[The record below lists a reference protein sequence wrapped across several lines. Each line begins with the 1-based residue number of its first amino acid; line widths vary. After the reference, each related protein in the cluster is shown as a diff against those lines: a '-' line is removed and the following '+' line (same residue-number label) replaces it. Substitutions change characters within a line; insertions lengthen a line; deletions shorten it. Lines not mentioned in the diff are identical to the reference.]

1 MTKTISP
8 SDYTD
13 NTVVNYDAAQGYY
26 CSGKDI
32 VALLQIPS
40 DSGTFS
46 SNTSPTAVDVGKI
59 IKRVEDYVD
68 ERIGYSY
75 RPNVY
80 SDEYHNFEL
89 RPLTHAQR
97 FNYVDYV
104 GFIQLER
111 TKIRKIISLEVWQ
124 GTEYKQLASNH
135 ASVTFNSDADNV
147 SNIRLTL
154 PDGGYF
160 DLAGAADF
168 GSDLTANEFNNK
180 LGPATTALDFAALVN
195 EQYPTKTQQFTKQ
208 QLKKAKTA
216 NDGVRSVS
224 DYFYAYIDTENSSK
238 VIITSLLPGNDG
250 DSCTITATQ
259 SPTDG
264 CTLVDFAPSGAEKN
278 RTEDWWMIGDEGKL
292 FFTRE
297 FPYLNNNSVRV
308 NYITGSGRVPGY
320 INEVATKL
328 AASELL
334 RHDDSTVLIGQTEG
348 GIDAKT
354 KYDEL
359 RKDANAILDS
369 KRRMAYFM
377 NL

>member
-80 SDEYHNFEL
+80 SDEYHNFEF

-135 ASVTFNSDADNV
+135 ASVTFN
-147 SNIRLTL
+147 
-154 PDGGYF
+154 
-160 DLAGAADF
+160 
-168 GSDLTANEFNNK
+168 
-180 LGPATTALDFAALVN
+180 
-195 EQYPTKTQQFTKQ
+195 
-208 QLKKAKTA
+208 
-216 NDGVRSVS
+216 
-224 DYFYAYIDTENSSK
+224 
-238 VIITSLLPGNDG
+238 
-250 DSCTITATQ
+250 
-259 SPTDG
+259 
-264 CTLVDFAPSGAEKN
+264 
-278 RTEDWWMIGDEGKL
+278 
-292 FFTRE
+292 
-297 FPYLNNNSVRV
+297 
-308 NYITGSGRVPGY
+308 
-320 INEVATKL
+320 
-328 AASELL
+328 
-334 RHDDSTVLIGQTEG
+334 
-348 GIDAKT
+348 
-354 KYDEL
+354 
-359 RKDANAILDS
+359 
-369 KRRMAYFM
+369 
-377 NL
+377 